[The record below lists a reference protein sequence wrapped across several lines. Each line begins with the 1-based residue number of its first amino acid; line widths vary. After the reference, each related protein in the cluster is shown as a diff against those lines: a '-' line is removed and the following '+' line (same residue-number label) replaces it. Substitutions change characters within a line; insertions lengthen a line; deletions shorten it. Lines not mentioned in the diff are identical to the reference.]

1 MKVRTLIRLF
11 YKDRKLNRILQ
22 IFFTGSGLSVVWLC
36 FLRIGQQRKP
46 RSPSSPPPAL
56 QQRGKEPHERLA
68 QSLRKRSPQPFRR
81 NKPPARALVFV
92 ENTTHCRI
100 EILSVN
106 ERVDFEVVLDTADF
120 HVRRTHY
127 RQQIIDD
134 KHFGMQEAFG
144 IKVNLHPGPEHIV
157 DARMHGFIATPG
169 NGTLGQPHL
178 YVNTAQCRRLQ
189 QGVQALG
196 RQELGRLDADTPSR
210 TGDSR
215 HNTLQQ
221 RSPGPQRTAGSEM
234 QGR

>member
-36 FLRIGQQRKP
+36 FLRIGRQRKP

-81 NKPPARALVFV
+81 NKPPARAQVFV

-106 ERVDFEVVLDTADF
+106 ERVDFEVVLETAEI
-120 HVRRTHY
+120 HVRRTHN

-144 IKVNLHPGPEHIV
+144 IKVNLHPGSEHIV
-157 DARMHGFIATPG
+157 DERMHGFIDNPG
-169 NGTLGQPHL
+169 IGTLGQHQL

-189 QGVQALG
+189 QGVQPLG
-196 RQELGRLDADTPSR
+196 RQEIGRLDADTPSR

-221 RSPGPQRTAGSEM
+221 RSPRPQRTAGSELH
-234 QGR
+234 GR

>member
-81 NKPPARALVFV
+81 NKPPARAQVFV

-106 ERVDFEVVLDTADF
+106 ERVDFEVELETAEI
-120 HVRRTHY
+120 HVRRTHN

-134 KHFGMQEAFG
+134 KHFGMQEAGSFTVRFLRMCRG
-144 IKVNLHPGPEHIV
+144 RDRAIGVFSKKFQKMEQWTIV
-157 DARMHGFIATPG
+157 LP
-169 NGTLGQPHL
+169 
-178 YVNTAQCRRLQ
+178 
-189 QGVQALG
+189 QGL
-196 RQELGRLDADTPSR
+196 
-210 TGDSR
+210 
-215 HNTLQQ
+215 
-221 RSPGPQRTAGSEM
+221 
-234 QGR
+234 

>member
-81 NKPPARALVFV
+81 NKPPARAQVFV

-106 ERVDFEVVLDTADF
+106 ERVDFEVVLETAEI
-120 HVRRTHY
+120 HVRRTHN

-144 IKVNLHPGPEHIV
+144 IKVNLPRPG
-157 DARMHGFIATPG
+157 A
-169 NGTLGQPHL
+169 
-178 YVNTAQCRRLQ
+178 YRR
-189 QGVQALG
+189 
-196 RQELGRLDADTPSR
+196 
-210 TGDSR
+210 
-215 HNTLQQ
+215 
-221 RSPGPQRTAGSEM
+221 
-234 QGR
+234 

>member
-81 NKPPARALVFV
+81 NKPPARAQVFV

-106 ERVDFEVVLDTADF
+106 ERVDFEVVLETAEI
-120 HVRRTHY
+120 HVRRTHN
-127 RQQIIDD
+127 RQTIPLNIYSIFILFHDYFSLQRYCISLKQPNYLSSFDKII
-134 KHFGMQEAFG
+134 E
-144 IKVNLHPGPEHIV
+144 IYLLNCHIFYIF
-157 DARMHGFIATPG
+157 AHYNMCT
-169 NGTLGQPHL
+169 
-178 YVNTAQCRRLQ
+178 
-189 QGVQALG
+189 
-196 RQELGRLDADTPSR
+196 
-210 TGDSR
+210 
-215 HNTLQQ
+215 
-221 RSPGPQRTAGSEM
+221 
-234 QGR
+234 